1 MVPDSQYQ
9 LVWICVDSEKD
20 NGLARG
26 TPEMKLMAFTPQ
38 EKDRAFLKQLEIYQ
52 LGMVSKS
59 ECGDLSS
66 PGILQF
72 FWVIKELYHEGRGKR
87 QTKADIEVGDREP

>member
-1 MVPDSQYQ
+1 
-9 LVWICVDSEKD
+9 
-20 NGLARG
+20 
-26 TPEMKLMAFTPQ
+26 
-38 EKDRAFLKQLEIYQ
+38 
-52 LGMVSKS
+52 MVSKS